1 MVRAQILSKN
11 SDAVAI
17 PDSDLHITLAAG
29 SGWQKLRSRIKA
41 KDIDEP
47 EFSIDIDPTIKVIE
61 RGGSK
66 SWYVKLKNQ
75 QDWKEYV
82 MDSLQGTYD
91 SGRVYHIT
99 LANLTGEKMDSVAM
113 VDERV
118 MTQSQKLVQ
127 MQHYWDNL
135 SHMASDETK
144 KKNMKMRFGIKNIKL
159 NPRNKRKILSFEE
172 DRDYK
177 DEYKKF
183 QSSKKS
189 KKYRAELNRYN
200 RRRGTYG
207 NGDKKDASHRNGKI
221 VGFEDESVN
230 RGRAEKSRL
239 KVEEFFYL
247 DENITPEQ
255 LSNTKKAVNKQF
267 SPLGMSVDL
276 QTRHFQTRKD
286 DTRNVKPISS
296 AELIGVFKRAA
307 KKWKSQKFT
316 DTILKTVDPVTGSK
330 DQQAVIYDP
339 RTDINIAA
347 VLNTTRSKSPEFV
360 IKTIMRKKDFK
371 TRSPKLEL

>member
-17 PDSDLHITLAAG
+17 SDNDLHITLAAG

-41 KDIDEP
+41 NDIDEP
-47 EFSIDIDPTIKVIE
+47 EFSIDIDPTVKVIE

-91 SGRVYHIT
+91 SGRVYHIS
-99 LANLTGEKMDSVAM
+99 LANLTGNKEDSVAM
-113 VDERV
+113 V
-118 MTQSQKLVQ
+118 
-127 MQHYWDNL
+127 
-135 SHMASDETK
+135 
-144 KKNMKMRFGIKNIKL
+144 
-159 NPRNKRKILSFEE
+159 E

-183 QSSKKS
+183 QSSKKM
-189 KKYRAELNRYN
+189 KKYRAELNQYN
-200 RRRGTYG
+200 RRKGTYG
-207 NGDKKDASHRNGKI
+207 NRDRKDASHKNGRI

-239 KVEEFFYL
+239 KVEEDFYL
-247 DENITPEQ
+247 GEDITPKQ
-255 LSNTKKAVNKQF
+255 LSDTRKSVNKQF
-267 SPLGMSVDL
+267 SSLGMSVDL
-276 QTRHFQTRKD
+276 QTRHFKKRVD

-296 AELIGVFKRAA
+296 AELVGVFKRAA
-307 KKWKSQKFT
+307 RKWKSKNFT
-316 DTILKTVDPVTGSK
+316 DTILNTIDPVTGTK
-330 DQQAVIYDP
+330 DNQAVIYDKQ
-339 RTDINIAA
+339 TDINVAA
-347 VLNTTRSKSPEFV
+347 VLDITRSRMPEFIV
-360 IKTIMRKKDFK
+360 KTIFRKKEFG
-371 TRSPKLEL
+371 TRSPRLEV